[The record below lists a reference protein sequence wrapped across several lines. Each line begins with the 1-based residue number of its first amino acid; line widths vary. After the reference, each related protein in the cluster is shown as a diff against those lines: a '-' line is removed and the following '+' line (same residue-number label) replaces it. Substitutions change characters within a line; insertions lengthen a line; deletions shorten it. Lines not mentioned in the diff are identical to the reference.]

1 MNAARN
7 AVRRR
12 AWAGWVLATSISLWA
27 GAACASEF
35 AILHS
40 FAGPDGSDPRST
52 LAIDAQGNL
61 YGSTTLGGED
71 GEGTLFEIGAAGF
84 ATVHEFHF
92 QDGGGPRGGLLID
105 ADRNVWGT
113 TEFGGEF
120 FGGTAFVL
128 DPSGSHRFASLSG
141 GVGPVAGLTRGP
153 DGSFYGVTAQG
164 GFGQGGVFRLDSATL
179 AVTMLHKFDGHDGRR
194 PQGTLLSANGKL
206 YGTAFGGGWQDRG
219 TAFELNPDGSG
230 FRAQRSYAGGWIECG
245 LALDARG
252 RAWGMAGV
260 DRPLPGG
267 EGLGAG
273 GIFTI
278 EPDGQVTIMHRFARD
293 GSEGSLATAE
303 LVLGRDG
310 WLYGMTL
317 LSGAFGVG
325 TIFRLNPDDSAFEVL
340 HHFTGKKDDG
350 GRPYATLTQDA
361 AGVFYGTTSQ
371 GGTNGLGTVF
381 RFVP

>member
-113 TEFGGEF
+113 TEFGG
-120 FGGTAFVL
+120 
-128 DPSGSHRFASLSG
+128 
-141 GVGPVAGLTRGP
+141 
-153 DGSFYGVTAQG
+153 
-164 GFGQGGVFRLDSATL
+164 
-179 AVTMLHKFDGHDGRR
+179 
-194 PQGTLLSANGKL
+194 
-206 YGTAFGGGWQDRG
+206 
-219 TAFELNPDGSG
+219 
-230 FRAQRSYAGGWIECG
+230 
-245 LALDARG
+245 
-252 RAWGMAGV
+252 
-260 DRPLPGG
+260 
-267 EGLGAG
+267 
-273 GIFTI
+273 
-278 EPDGQVTIMHRFARD
+278 
-293 GSEGSLATAE
+293 
-303 LVLGRDG
+303 
-310 WLYGMTL
+310 
-317 LSGAFGVG
+317 
-325 TIFRLNPDDSAFEVL
+325 
-340 HHFTGKKDDG
+340 
-350 GRPYATLTQDA
+350 
-361 AGVFYGTTSQ
+361 
-371 GGTNGLGTVF
+371 
-381 RFVP
+381 